1 MIEWITNNVASLTL
15 FAAFLLVLTT
25 LYYAMLN
32 RRMLEISSRPTILI
46 EPKEISLT
54 PDLNS
59 KCNIEAFNESIEGKR
74 FWFHIKLEIA
84 NLSNSPAQDIFL
96 DAKVHFVI
104 RKPFKNSWL
113 PTDKPE
119 YLSFLSSQ
127 GDKEASNKKIIDICF
142 DNFVVGEMLKDFCE
156 GRKHLVGHA
165 VHASEKEIQNKNLWP
180 SPRIVLTCYYKDIQS
195 VNYCSEY
202 QFFFHLW
209 FDESES
215 KIKCYI
221 LNMEDLGFLG
231 IKKIRAGMRY
241 RYLKQT
247 RHLRYISFWGK
258 KFSKDEL
265 VVLRR
270 AKKDEKTEKIC
281 KHRHKQVK
289 KN

>member
-25 LYYAMLN
+25 LYYTMLN

-54 PDLNS
+54 PDLNC

-119 YLSFLSSQ
+119 CLSFLSSQ

-156 GRKHLVGHA
+156 GRKHLVGM
-165 VHASEKEIQNKNLWP
+165 QCM
-180 SPRIVLTCYYKDIQS
+180 PRKRK
-195 VNYCSEY
+195 
-202 QFFFHLW
+202 F
-209 FDESES
+209 
-215 KIKCYI
+215 KIKTY
-221 LNMEDLGFLG
+221 GP
-231 IKKIRAGMRY
+231 
-241 RYLKQT
+241 
-247 RHLRYISFWGK
+247 HP
-258 KFSKDEL
+258 EL
-265 VVLRR
+265 F
-270 AKKDEKTEKIC
+270 
-281 KHRHKQVK
+281 
-289 KN
+289 

>member
-15 FAAFLLVLTT
+15 FTAFLLVLTT

-74 FWFHIKLEIA
+74 FWFYIKLEIA
-84 NLSNSPAQDIFL
+84 NLGNSPAQDIFL

-113 PTDKPE
+113 PIDKPK
-119 YLSFLSSQ
+119 YLSFLFSQ
-127 GDKEASNKKIIDICF
+127 SGEGASNKKIIDICF

-156 GRKHLVGHA
+156 GRKHLEGHA
-165 VHASEKEIQNKNLWP
+165 VLASQKEIQNKNLWP
-180 SPRIVLTCYYKDIQS
+180 SPRIILTCYYKDIQS
-195 VNYCSEY
+195 INYCSEY
-202 QFFFHLW
+202 QFFFHLY

-247 RHLRYISFWGK
+247 RHFRYVSFWGK

-265 VVLRR
+265 VLLRR
-270 AKKDEKTEKIC
+270 NKAYEKTEKTP
-281 KHRHKQVK
+281 
-289 KN
+289 